1 MFKKT
6 RYDDT
11 ILQNGDITSAQ
22 SKHERKYNDDDF
34 YDDVMQRI
42 ISEVFVFV
50 ELQKRRARPE
60 VFFVFFKSF
69 EREKT
74 KCIVVDAVSPE

>member
-1 MFKKT
+1 MFKT

-11 ILQNGDITSAQ
+11 ILQNRVITRAQ
-22 SKHERKYNDDDF
+22 SKHKRKYNDDDF

-42 ISEVFVFV
+42 ISGGFVFI
-50 ELQKRRARPE
+50 ELQKRRARLE

-69 EREKT
+69 EWEKT
-74 KCIVVDAVSPE
+74 KCIIDEFSPE